1 MISEEIL
8 NKICPLPDEEEEMS
22 DIKDE
27 LEANGFKINNFN
39 KGGVFY
45 IIIRIFVT
53 IYIDI
58 IGLARKIINNSFVRY
73 ADEDWL
79 EVKAADFGKYRKE
92 AIKTQGYI
100 SIYRN
105 EYDHALQITK
115 GHMFKT
121 LPDVNG
127 VELKF
132 YALEDTVIPEG
143 EAVGKVLVEAEESG
157 SKYNLKADQI
167 MVSMIHLDGVE
178 RVNNEEHW
186 LYIEGADVEDVE
198 DFRERVKE
206 SWSELAEQTTEDKL
220 RNVAKK
226 VEGVLD
232 VKIDSQHPRG
242 QGTVDII
249 VTSVNGEATEE
260 LLKRVEAA
268 TSYLKGNYDD
278 FLYKSSSIIYQD
290 IDLQLYIARDTSSED
305 VKELAES
312 IVKELMSLN
321 SREEINCLYL
331 DDIRYALKKSISNY
345 KRVVFNTPI
354 EDIEMEN
361 DKVIMLGNLTVVVKN
376 IGED

>member
-1 MISEEIL
+1 MWNTTHSS
-8 NKICPLPDEEEEMS
+8 KS
-22 DIKDE
+22 
-27 LEANGFKINNFN
+27 N

-45 IIIRIFVT
+45 ILIRIFVT

-105 EYDHALQITK
+105 EYDYALQITK

-143 EAVGKVLVEAEESG
+143 EAVGKVLVEADESG
-157 SKYNLKADQI
+157 TKYNLKDDQI
-167 MVSMIHLDGVE
+167 TVSMIHLDGVD